1 MANKY
6 LVAIDLLEDNRI
18 QRMIADIHFLAS
30 KPENYF
36 HFITVMP
43 NLRSLEAY
51 GLNCDSISVVEK
63 KQQALI
69 LLTEKLEQ
77 CVKQQFNLPKEQ
89 YQCHAVIGTP
99 NYNIL
104 ELAEKI
110 DADTIIIG
118 SSSRNQRNIL
128 LGSTADYIVNNT
140 SRSVMVIRK

>member
-1 MANKY
+1 MANTI
-6 LVAIDLLEDNRI
+6 LVAIDLLEDDRI
-18 QRMIADIHFLAS
+18 QRMIADIQFLGS

-51 GLNCDSISVVEK
+51 GLNCDNASVIEK
-63 KQQALI
+63 KHQALI
-69 LLTEKLEQ
+69 LLTEKLERCIQ
-77 CVKQQFNLPKEQ
+77 QQFNLKKEQ

-104 ELAEKI
+104 ELADKI
-110 DADTIIIG
+110 DADTIVIG
-118 SSSRNQRNIL
+118 SSSRNTRNRL

-140 SRSVMVIRK
+140 SRSVLVIRK

>member
-1 MANKY
+1 MAQTI

-18 QRMIADIHFLAS
+18 QRMIADIQFLAR

-51 GLNCDSISVVEK
+51 GLNCDSPSVIEK
-63 KQQALI
+63 KNQALI

-77 CVKQQFNLPKEQ
+77 CTQQHFQLPKTQ
-89 YQCHAVIGTP
+89 YQCHAIIGTP

-104 ELAEKI
+104 ELADKV
-110 DADTIIIG
+110 DADLIVIG

-140 SRSVMVIRK
+140 SRSVLVIR